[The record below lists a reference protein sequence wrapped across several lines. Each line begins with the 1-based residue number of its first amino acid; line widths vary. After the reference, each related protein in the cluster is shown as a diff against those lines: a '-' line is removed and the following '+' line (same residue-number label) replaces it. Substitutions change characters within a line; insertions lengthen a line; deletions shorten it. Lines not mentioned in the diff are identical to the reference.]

1 MSIQLAIF
9 GLLSLREI
17 SHTFKLFEPYFK
29 GGIPCY
35 TTIQM
40 WLLRFGLFRLKHS
53 IKKRDDWVYIIDHT
67 IESGPNKCFVILGVH
82 GEQFKNNIRPLKH
95 KDVSVLSIEIVQ
107 DTSAKAIETS
117 LRALSEK
124 TERPVQIISDGCS
137 SINKAIRGFNNNEK
151 TYSTHTYDAT
161 HKAAIILKH
170 ILDKNKKWQ
179 EFINKI
185 AFTKRC
191 LIQTELSYLMPQR
204 PRDKSRWLN
213 IDIFMNWSWVI
224 LNTNKEKLSS
234 KNKEKFEEKLSWIE
248 EFKKEIEEWSVI
260 LEIVNSLKNEVRQ
273 NGLEKTGTKRR
284 FLKSIKD
291 LKINTKN
298 TRKAKKEAVE
308 YIKYETNKLNGI
320 NLGCSDVIES
330 MFGKY
335 KIFSKRG
342 PMREISKSVLLIP
355 VFTGKITYKEV
366 KNAMEEISV
375 NNVKKWLSDNIG
387 ETIFAKRKKVFKHKR
402 GKVA

>member
-17 SHTFKLFEPYFK
+17 AHTFKLFEPYFK

-53 IKKRDDWVYIIDHT
+53 KEKRDDWVYILDHT
-67 IESGPNKCFVILGVH
+67 IESGPNKCLVILGVH
-82 GEQFKNNIRPLKH
+82 GYKFKKNIRPLKH
-95 KDVSVLSIEIVQ
+95 KDVSVLSIEIGKN
-107 DTSAKAIETS
+107 TSAKAIETS
-117 LRALSEK
+117 LRTLSEK
-124 TERPVQIISDGCS
+124 TGRPVQIISDGCS
-137 SINKAIRGFNNNEK
+137 SINKAIRDFNNNEN
-151 TYSTHTYDAT
+151 TCSTHTYDAT

-170 ILDKNKKWQ
+170 ILDKNQKWN

-185 AFTKRC
+185 ALTKRC
-191 LIQTELSYLMPQR
+191 LVQTELSYLTPQR

-213 IDIFMNWSWVI
+213 LDIFMEWSWVI
-224 LNTNKEKLSS
+224 LNTNKEQLSS

-248 EFKKEIEEWSVI
+248 GFRKEIEEWSII
-260 LEIVNSLKNEVRQ
+260 LKIVNCLKNEVRR
-273 NGLEKTGTKRR
+273 NGLEKIGTKHR
-284 FLKSIKD
+284 FLKLIKHFE
-291 LKINTKN
+291 INTKDI
-298 TRKAKKEAVE
+298 RKAKKDAVE
-308 YIKYETNKLNGI
+308 YITYETSKLDGI

-355 VFTGKITYKEV
+355 AFTGKITYKEV
-366 KNAMEEISV
+366 KDAMEEVSESD
-375 NNVKKWLSDNIG
+375 VKEWLKKNIG
-387 ETIFAKRKKVFKHKR
+387 ETIFAKRKKEFKYKK